1 MSKKLRDILKAGEIL
16 IIGFLAFGRVLQLF
30 TYAFSTTFQLILAAK
45 LNIEILLNIEIFV

>member
-16 IIGFLAFGRVLQLF
+16 IIGFLAFERVLQLF

-45 LNIEILLNIEIFV
+45 LNIELLLNIEIFV